1 MKKKVFV
8 GVFIFVIGIG
18 SLIGYG
24 ESIKTPNIIP
34 EYRNTRNTVE
44 DREAWYKE
52 MFQFRREELK
62 RALEKGLITEEE
74 AKTWEDH
81 FNYMEKFHEEND
93 FMPFGC
99 GGFGRGRGMG
109 MMRGNGFR
117 GNMMRAYY

>member
-1 MKKKVFV
+1 MTLFPAMFQ
-8 GVFIFVIGIG
+8 GPF
-18 SLIGYG
+18 S
-24 ESIKTPNIIP
+24 ESII
-34 EYRNTRNTVE
+34 
-44 DREAWYKE
+44 
-52 MFQFRREELK
+52 K